1 MRKGTPVT
9 DQVDV
14 VVAQWRRE
22 RPDLDPAPMG
32 VVGRIQRANRLLER
46 GLREEFT
53 RHGLQLWEFD
63 LLATLRRS
71 GAPYRLTAGALTDS
85 AMITSGA
92 VTNRVDRLTARGLVT
107 REIDPGNRRSMVIT
121 LTPAGRKL
129 MDGILADHLANER
142 RLLAALSPARQRE
155 LLDLLRTL
163 LIGLGDGATGVDDR
177 A

>member
-1 MRKGTPVT
+1 MRKGTRAA

-14 VVAQWRRE
+14 VVGQWRRE
-22 RPDLDPAPMG
+22 RPDADPTPMG

-46 GLREEFT
+46 GLREEFA

-92 VTNRVDRLTARGLVT
+92 VTNRVDRLTAQGLVT
-107 REIDPGNRRSMVIT
+107 REVDPRNRRSIVIT
-121 LTPAGRKL
+121 LTPAGREL
-129 MDGILADHLANER
+129 MDAILAAHLANER
-142 RLLAALSPARQRE
+142 RLLAALSPAQQRQ
-155 LLDLLRTL
+155 LQDLLRTL
-163 LIGLGDGATGVDDR
+163 LIGLGDGATVVEDL